1 MFMDKIKEFK
11 KKLENNIFLKIA
23 KIAVYI
29 LIGMLLFVIIV
40 QRFTNNSMSV
50 GGIRIFTVVSGS
62 MIPEYNIGDILVS
75 KRANADEINVGD
87 NITYIGEKGS
97 LNGLIITHKVIK
109 KEQREGTTYYVT
121 KGTANVVQD
130 PEISHDQVY
139 GKVVY
144 RAVILSIFGKLMN
157 NKFVYYLTFMLV
169 AVIVSIE
176 IISSMFA
183 KDDDDGRK

>member
-1 MFMDKIKEFK
+1 
-11 KKLENNIFLKIA
+11 
-23 KIAVYI
+23 
-29 LIGMLLFVIIV
+29 
-40 QRFTNNSMSV
+40 MSYK
-50 GGIRIFTVVSGS
+50 
-62 MIPEYNIGDILVS
+62 P
-75 KRANADEINVGD
+75 
-87 NITYIGEKGS
+87 
-97 LNGLIITHKVIK
+97 
-109 KEQREGTTYYVT
+109 GTTYYVT

-183 KDDDDGRK
+183 KDDDDDGRK